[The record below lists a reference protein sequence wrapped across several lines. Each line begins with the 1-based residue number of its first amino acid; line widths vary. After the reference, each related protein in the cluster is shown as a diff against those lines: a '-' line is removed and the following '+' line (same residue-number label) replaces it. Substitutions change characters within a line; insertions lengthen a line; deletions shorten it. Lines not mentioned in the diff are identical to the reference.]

1 MSVKRAIVI
10 LNRSSGKQNGNQAE
24 ADIRDAFARHEI
36 PTEFIYI
43 DKKTSPQAATEQAL
57 AQPHDIIA
65 VAGGDGTISGVASV
79 MVGQDRVLG
88 VIPQG
93 TFNYFARSMEIPD
106 DLDRAVD
113 VIAAGQQRPVHV
125 ATINDQT
132 FLNNASIGAY
142 PAILKTREGIYRRWG
157 RSRVAA
163 YWSVLK
169 ALVTF
174 RTTLRLNI
182 AVDGVEQQ
190 INTPLVFAV
199 NNAFQLDQMGLDGQD
214 CIARG
219 DIVLLVAPNTYRWG
233 LLWHAVALAIGLA
246 RPHTDYEMLCG
257 KEIIIGSNRKK
268 RSVARDGEI
277 SVMRGPYRLR
287 RATEPM
293 HIFVPQ
299 DAKAGVR

>member
-1 MSVKRAIVI
+1 MSVKSAIVI
-10 LNRSSGKQNGNQAE
+10 LNRGSGKQNGDEAE
-24 ADIRDAFARHEI
+24 AAIRNAFARHEI
-36 PTEFIYI
+36 TANFIYI
-43 DKKTSPQAATEQAL
+43 DQSTTPQAATAQAL
-57 AQPHDIIA
+57 KQTHDIIA
-65 VAGGDGTISGVASV
+65 VAGGDGTISGVTSV
-79 MVGQDRVLG
+79 MVGQDRPLG

-113 VIAAGQQRPVHV
+113 VIAGGQHRPVHV

-174 RTTLRLNI
+174 RTTLRLRI
-182 AVDGVEQQ
+182 EVDGVERQL
-190 INTPLVFAV
+190 NTPLVFAV
-199 NNAFQLDQMGLDGQD
+199 NNAFQLGQMGLDGQD

-233 LLWHAVALAIGLA
+233 LLRHAIALAAGVA

-257 KEIIIGSNRKK
+257 KEIIIRIKRKK

-277 SVMRGPYRLR
+277 SVMQGPYHLR
-287 RATEPM
+287 RATQPL
-293 HIFVPQ
+293 HIFVDQ
-299 DAKAGVR
+299 SAKEGVR